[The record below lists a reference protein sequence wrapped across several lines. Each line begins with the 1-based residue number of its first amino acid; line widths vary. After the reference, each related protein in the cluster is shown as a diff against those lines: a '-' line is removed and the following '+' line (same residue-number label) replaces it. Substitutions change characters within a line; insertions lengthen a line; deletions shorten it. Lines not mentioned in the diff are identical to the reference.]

1 MPVSVHPLIFEP
13 ILKPR
18 LWGGRELGTLLGK
31 RLPAGMPIGESWE
44 IADLDEDRSVVAT
57 GPLKGRTLSEL
68 LGEWGE
74 DLTGRAELRE
84 GRFPLLIKFLDA
96 VEALSVQVHPDAA
109 AANRMGGGVRPKT
122 EAWYVIHAQPGACI
136 YRGLRQGVDER
147 ALRAAIA
154 DGRVE
159 ETLLRIPAKTGNA
172 YFLPAGTIH
181 ALGAGVVVAEVQTPS
196 DVTYR
201 FYDWGRIDPT
211 TGRPRPVHVEEA
223 LACLSYDPIPPQAE
237 TRQHL
242 ASVWTAVTALVR
254 CDAFVMERV
263 RMVEGVVQPIP
274 HQELVIWI
282 VLQGRGSIAYEGP
295 GSPLEF
301 NAGDTVLIP
310 AALKGGRVETHERC
324 LWLEVTVPIPSALA
338 GFAKPERE
346 KPMAPRTAADRYV
359 PMTFGGKP
367 VTQE

>member
-1 MPVSVHPLIFEP
+1 MSVHPLVFEP

-18 LWGGRELGTLLGK
+18 LWGGRNLETLLGK
-31 RLPAGMPIGESWE
+31 RLPAGMTIGESWE
-44 IADLDEDRSVVAT
+44 IADLDEDRSVVAR
-57 GPLKGRTLSEL
+57 GPSKGRTLSEL
-68 LGEWGE
+68 VAEWGE

-96 VEALSVQVHPDAA
+96 AEALSVQVHPDEA

-122 EAWYVIHAQPGACI
+122 EAWYVIHAQPGACL
-136 YRGLRQGVDER
+136 YRGLREGVDEP

-196 DVTYR
+196 DETYR
-201 FYDWGRIDPT
+201 FHDWGRVDLS
-211 TGRPRPVHVEEA
+211 TGRARPLHVEEA
-223 LACLSYDPIPPQAE
+223 LRCASYAPVPPQAE
-237 TRQHL
+237 SRQHV
-242 ASVWTAVTALVR
+242 ASVWTAVTSLVR
-254 CDAFVMERV
+254 CDAFAMERV

-274 HQELVIWI
+274 HLEQVIWI
-282 VLQGRGSIAYEGP
+282 VLQGRGSIAFQGP

-301 NAGDTVLIP
+301 HAGDTVLIP
-310 AALKGGRVETHERC
+310 AALRDGRVETHERC
-324 LWLEVTVPIPSALA
+324 LWLEVTVPIPSSLA
-338 GFAKPERE
+338 SFEKPERE
-346 KPMAPRTAADRYV
+346 APAAPHTAADRYV
-359 PMTFGGKP
+359 AVTFGGKP
-367 VTQE
+367 VTPP